1 LVVSVPDRAYDS
13 SIRLVLVLAFA
24 LVPAGLAA
32 AGLSTP
38 VRVTLDGVGGAY
50 PGMSVQEVSGEW
62 GVPLRPNYEVR
73 PTCGTAHIERPGI
86 VGEAIFMPRG
96 LFGAIFLRR
105 GVVTGRG
112 IRIGSTLAQLRRAYP
127 KLSSRPDR
135 YLHGSRNYF
144 LRRARAPH
152 WELRV
157 DVSPQKRVTQI
168 AFGER
173 ASVRLDEGCA

>member
-1 LVVSVPDRAYDS
+1 M
-13 SIRLVLVLAFA
+13 RLALVLAFA
-24 LVPAGLAA
+24 LVPAGSAA
-32 AGLSTP
+32 AGLNTP
-38 VRVTLDGVGGAY
+38 VRVTLDGVGGAR
-50 PGMSVQEVSGEW
+50 PGMNVQEVSGEW
-62 GVPLRPNYEVR
+62 GVPLRPSYEVR
-73 PTCGTAHIERPGI
+73 PTCGTARIERPGI

-96 LFGAIFLRR
+96 RFGAVFFRK
-105 GVVTGRG
+105 GAVTGRG

-127 KLSSRPDR
+127 TLSSRPDR
-135 YLHGSRNYF
+135 YMHGSRNYF